1 MGGNTEKHV
10 GGLRLRV
17 DRGPNWLFVQ
27 VPSGKS
33 GLDAPDL
40 AEELWNTCVR
50 HLTYRIVLELE
61 NPEKI
66 PDVADEQLDMLRDRL
81 ATLGGALRLCG
92 VGDDPHLSLSGT
104 HYAIKVDSTIKAG
117 SAKQEKSTVTG

>member
-1 MGGNTEKHV
+1 MGGNIEKGA

-33 GLDAPDL
+33 GLDAPNL

-61 NPEKI
+61 DPQNLPGE
-66 PDVADEQLDMLRDRL
+66 ADGQLDLLRDRL

-92 VGDDPHLSLSGT
+92 PGDDPHLTLSGT
-104 HYAIKVDSTIKAG
+104 HYAIKVDGGTKAIQ
-117 SAKQEKSTVTG
+117 QETVSS